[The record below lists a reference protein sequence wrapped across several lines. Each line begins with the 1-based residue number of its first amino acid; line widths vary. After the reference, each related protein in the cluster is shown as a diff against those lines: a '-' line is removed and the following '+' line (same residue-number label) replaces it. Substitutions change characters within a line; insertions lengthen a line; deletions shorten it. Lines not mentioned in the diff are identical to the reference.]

1 MLRIDFFPF
10 LCYNPYKGSESV
22 LKLYFKKLFFTILFI
37 VNFFLLAYAIILAWY
52 WLLPYKPLEIFRTI
66 SVTVLALVSD
76 FAIVCAMRSRRLS
89 HKNFMQAFSAD
100 TDTFGKRF
108 INILKSKDNITHLI
122 AFLSILTPFFVT
134 VAVMEK
140 TPFVPLVVG
149 TLILLL
155 CCGVLFLT
163 VNTLLWCILYE
174 FVWRG

>member
-1 MLRIDFFPF
+1 M
-10 LCYNPYKGSESV
+10 
-22 LKLYFKKLFFTILFI
+22 LKLYFKKLCFTLLFF
-37 VNFFLLAYAIILAWY
+37 VNFLWLVYILMYAWY
-52 WLLPYKPLEIFRTI
+52 WLLPYKPLENFRDV
-66 SVTVLALVSD
+66 SVAVLALISD

-140 TPFVPLVVG
+140 TPFIPLVVG